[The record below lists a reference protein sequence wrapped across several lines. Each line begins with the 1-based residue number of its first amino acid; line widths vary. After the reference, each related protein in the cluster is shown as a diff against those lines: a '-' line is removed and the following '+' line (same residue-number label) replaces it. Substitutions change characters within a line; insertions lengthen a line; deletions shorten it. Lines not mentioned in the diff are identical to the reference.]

1 MAASSNGNGTLVDEF
16 EEAFQSCLNVLTK
29 EDALQTMDKDEIA
42 VDVDHTILKFID
54 LARQLEAFFLQ
65 KRFLLSALKPE
76 SVVKEDISDLRTELA
91 RKDELIKRH
100 YEKIAQWQSL
110 LADLQAQGWTKSAAQ
125 GTSVTPINGG
135 PVSIPAGA
143 PVPSPSVTPTQ
154 ASGLTPTIQQQ
165 LQQQQLQQQ
174 QQQQQLQQMQQQQQM
189 QHHMQQ
195 QMGPAGGGPGMVS
208 QQAMFM
214 PQTGGPRFPVQ
225 GPGGM
230 LQGPLAYLEKTT
242 SNIGMPDGRR

>member
-1 MAASSNGNGTLVDEF
+1 M
-16 EEAFQSCLNVLTK
+16 NVLTK
-29 EDALQTMDKDEIA
+29 EDALQNMDKDEIA

-76 SVVKEDISDLRTELA
+76 SVVKDDISDLRLELA

-100 YEKIAQWQSL
+100 YEKITQWQSL

-125 GTSVTPINGG
+125 GSSTTPINGVPVPG
-135 PVSIPAGA
+135 PGPAGA

-154 ASGLTPTIQQQ
+154 PGGLTPTIQQQ
-165 LQQQQLQQQ
+165 LQQQQMQQ
-174 QQQQQLQQMQQQQQM
+174 QQQQQLQQQMQQQQQM

-214 PQTGGPRFPVQ
+214 PQGGGPRFQVQ
-225 GPGGM
+225 GPGKSLVFFLINEVLNFYYFSGGM